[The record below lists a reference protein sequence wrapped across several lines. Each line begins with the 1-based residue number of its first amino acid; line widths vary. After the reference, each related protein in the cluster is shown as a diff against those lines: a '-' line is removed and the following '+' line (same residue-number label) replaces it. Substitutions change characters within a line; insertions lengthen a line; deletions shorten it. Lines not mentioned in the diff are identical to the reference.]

1 MATIHPSRMS
11 LVPGAAQ
18 QRPPPPPSPEL
29 PSREDELKKSLMERR
44 AKDEGAGSRYGMERG
59 SRDDRDRAYERD
71 RKDNGYERDRRD
83 RRDGNDTRQRDEP
96 PHQERRAS
104 PSYQP
109 YHSRDMAAS
118 APAPSGS
125 PGAGYG
131 YGRRDDIPRGPP
143 GPPGPL
149 GSGAPVFKG
158 GWQNPPPRFNGPV
171 DFERRRQERNDST
184 FSIWPASPKGPHRDE
199 EFVLFSFL
207 HTKIKSLIATSEIEA
222 ERKKSKS
229 KSSRKSKSKRSKRS
243 KYSDSDSTDS
253 EEERRRRR
261 RKREKEREKDRGKDR
276 DRERRYDSD
285 EEERERRKRRRS
297 EKTDDDQW
305 VEKGHERQS
314 KGKEVI
320 SAPVKEQVVEYDD
333 DDVEVGPQLPKEIS
347 EKKGRSAFTNM
358 LPGEGEAIMAYA
370 ESGQRIPR
378 RGEIGL
384 DSEQIAVFESSG
396 YVMSGSRHQRMNA
409 VRMRKENQVINEAE
423 KRAILKLQREERMK
437 KEGAIVSQFKE
448 MIDENLKKQ
457 GLDGQ

>member
-1 MATIHPSRMS
+1 MATIHPSRMR

-18 QRPPPPPSPEL
+18 QRPPPSAQL
-29 PSREDELKKSLMERR
+29 SSREDELKKSLMERR
-44 AKDEGAGSRYGMERG
+44 PRDDGAGSTYGMERG
-59 SRDDRDRAYERD
+59 SRDDRDWAYGRD
-71 RKDNGYERDRRD
+71 RKDSDSELDRRD
-83 RRDGNDTRQRDEP
+83 RRGGMDRRQRDEP

-109 YHSRDMAAS
+109 YDSRGVTGS
-118 APAPSGS
+118 APSGP

-143 GPPGPL
+143 GPA
-149 GSGAPVFKG
+149 GSDGAVPTFRG
-158 GWQNPPPRFNGPV
+158 GWQNPPPRFNGPI
-171 DFERRRQERNDST
+171 DFERRREERNNGT
-184 FSIWPASPKGPHRDE
+184 FSIWPASPKAPHRDE
-199 EFVLFSFL
+199 D
-207 HTKIKSLIATSEIEA
+207 EIEA

-261 RKREKEREKDRGKDR
+261 RRREKEREKDR
-276 DRERRYDSD
+276 DRERRYESD
-285 EEERERRKRRRS
+285 EEEQERRKRRRS
-297 EKTDDDQW
+297 EKTDDDEW
-305 VEKGHERQS
+305 IEKGHERQA
-314 KGKEVI
+314 KGKDVV
-320 SAPVKEQVVEYDD
+320 SAPIKEQIVENDD
-333 DDVEVGPQLPKEIS
+333 DDVEVGPQLPKEIN
-347 EKKGRSAFTNM
+347 EKRGRSAFANM

-384 DSEQIAVFESSG
+384 DSEQIALFESSG

-409 VRMRKENQVINEAE
+409 VRLRKENQVINEAE

-437 KEGAIVSQFKE
+437 KEGALVSQFKE
-448 MIDENLKKQ
+448 MIDENLRKQ